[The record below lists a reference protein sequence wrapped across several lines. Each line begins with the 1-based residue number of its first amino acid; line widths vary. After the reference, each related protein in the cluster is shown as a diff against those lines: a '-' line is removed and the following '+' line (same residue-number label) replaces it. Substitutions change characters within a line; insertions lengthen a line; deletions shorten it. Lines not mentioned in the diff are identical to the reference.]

1 MTVKNVLVIGGGVTG
16 SVAAIALAQKGVSV
30 TLVEISPQWFGVGH
44 GITVHGN
51 ALRAFR
57 EIGVADKIIAK
68 GIPFHDIVIG
78 HADGHIVTQV
88 PTPRTGGDDLPA
100 TLGTLRS
107 DLQTVLVDTI
117 RELGVDVRLGVS
129 ATEFREQGDGVDVV
143 LSTGETERFD
153 LVIGA
158 DGIRSATRAMLD
170 IPERPTPS
178 GMGIWRFVTTRT
190 ADMAAGSVYYNGPWY
205 KTGFAPISENECYA
219 YVLTDP
225 ERIDDGRTNAEIVR
239 SLLEGY
245 HGAWDH
251 VRESITEET
260 FMNFQPIEWLMVQ
273 GPWHKGRVVIV
284 GDAAHACPPLIAQ
297 GAAMCAEDAV
307 ILAETI
313 TQDGDIEELLQ
324 RFEARRKPRVQMVVD
339 ASLKMVDWELHPE
352 TPGADAGAL
361 MASSLAEL
369 TVPA

>member
-16 SVAAIALAQKGVSV
+16 SVAAIALAQKGASV
-30 TLVEISPQWFGVGH
+30 TLIEISPQWFGVGH

-57 EIGVADKIIAK
+57 EIGVADQIIEK
-68 GIPFHDIVIG
+68 GIPFNDIVIG
-78 HADGHIVTQV
+78 HADGHIVARI
-88 PTPRTGGDDLPA
+88 PTPRTGGADLPA
-100 TLGTLRS
+100 TLGTLRA

-117 RELGVDVRLGVS
+117 RELGIEVRLGVS
-129 ATEFREQGDGVDVV
+129 ATEFREQEDGVDVV
-143 LSTGETERFD
+143 LTTGETERYD

-158 DGIRSATRAMLD
+158 DGIRSATRAMLG
-170 IPERPTPS
+170 IPERPAQS

-190 ADMAAGSVYYNGPWY
+190 PEMAAAAVYYNGPWY
-205 KTGFAPISENECYA
+205 KTGFAPISETECYA

-225 ERIDDGRTNAEIVR
+225 ERITDGRSNAEIVR
-239 SLLEGY
+239 GLLEGY

-251 VRESITEET
+251 VRESITEDT

-273 GPWHKGRVVIV
+273 GPWHKGHVVIV

-307 ILAETI
+307 ILAETVMQ
-313 TQDGDIEELLQ
+313 TGELEELLV
-324 RFEARRKPRVQMVVD
+324 RFEERRKPRVQMVVD
-339 ASLKMVDWELHPE
+339 ASLTMVDWEIHPE
-352 TPGADAGAL
+352 TPGADAAAL
-361 MASSLAEL
+361 MSSSLADL